1 METSD
6 PNTTLK
12 AAPANQ
18 RPCSIIQFLEDQF
31 QFWLN
36 HADKPTL
43 EDIRQMASNYTAI
56 GALVGDEKR
65 PPDVRLKPLP
75 TTAGS
80 SSNRQELIMLLITL
94 NQPTKVYRIL
104 HNSGAAE
111 NEERYMHLIIIVPDN
126 RMGKVKDF
134 EPLIELVKLGDERL
148 TCSVLQYCYLNQ
160 LTSEGHVFYARHC
173 LPDNL
178 IYNDSKHAAPKVD
191 GERLCISLQA
201 AKHHLESGLQ
211 KAESFM
217 ECARN
222 HFGVWEENGNAITFF
237 MLHQVA
243 ELTYRAVLRGLY
255 GLEIRNH
262 SIRTLQKHMQVVAP
276 YLNHCLPA
284 DTEEGQKQIALLE
297 EAYVASRYK
306 DDFSVTDQQVE
317 EMLNKVESLLAKA
330 QELFKQHYSNKQE
343 ATTVNPGVS
352 LQPLFHEE
360 AK

>member
-1 METSD
+1 METSHSNI
-6 PNTTLK
+6 PLNAVPT
-12 AAPANQ
+12 NQ
-18 RPCSIIQFLEDQF
+18 QPRSIIQFLEDQF

-56 GALVGDEKR
+56 GALVGEEKQAPEVKPR
-65 PPDVRLKPLP
+65 PSPII
-75 TTAGS
+75 ACS
-80 SSNRQELIMLLITL
+80 SSNREELIKLLITL
-94 NQPTKVYRIL
+94 IQPSKVYRIL
-104 HNSGAAE
+104 HDSGAAE

-126 RMGKVKDF
+126 RTGKAKDF

-160 LTSEGHVFYARHC
+160 LTSEGHVFYSRYC

-178 IYNDSKHAAPKVD
+178 IYNDGKYAAPKID
-191 GERLCISLQA
+191 GERFYLSLQA
-201 AKHHLESGLQ
+201 ARHRLESGLQ

-222 HFGVWEENGNAITFF
+222 HFGVHEDSGNAITFF

-276 YLNHCLPA
+276 HLNHYLPA
-284 DTEEGQKQIALLE
+284 DTEEGQKLIALLE
-297 EAYVASRYK
+297 EAYVASRYQ
-306 DDFSVTDQQVE
+306 DDFTVTDHQVE
-317 EMLNKVESLLAKA
+317 EISNKVESLLAKA
-330 QELFKQHYSNKQE
+330 QELCKQHCSGRQE
-343 ATTVNPGVS
+343 TITVNTGIS
-352 LQPLFHEE
+352 LQSLFHEE
-360 AK
+360 AN

>member
-1 METSD
+1 METRV
-6 PNTTLK
+6 PPTALN

-18 RPCSIIQFLEDQF
+18 QPRSIIQFLEDQF
-31 QFWLN
+31 QFWLS

-56 GALVGDEKR
+56 GALAKEEKQV
-65 PPDVRLKPLP
+65 PDVKPRP
-75 TTAGS
+75 IPIITGY
-80 SSNRQELIMLLITL
+80 SSNRQELIKLLITL
-94 NQPTKVYRIL
+94 IQPTKVYRIL
-104 HNSGAAE
+104 HDSDAAE
-111 NEERYMHLIIIVPDN
+111 NEQGCMHLIIIVPDN
-126 RMGKVKDF
+126 RPGKVKDF

-160 LTSEGHVFYARHC
+160 LTSEGHVFYSKHC

-178 IYNDSKHAAPKVD
+178 IYNDGKYAAPKID
-191 GERLCISLQA
+191 QERFCLSLQA

-262 SIRTLQKHMQVVAP
+262 SIRALQKQMQLVAP
-276 YLNHCLPA
+276 HLNHCMLA
-284 DTEEGQKQIALLE
+284 DTEEGQKLISLLE

-306 DDFSVTDQQVE
+306 DDFSVTDQQVGE
-317 EMLNKVESLLAKA
+317 ISSKVESLLAKA
-330 QELFKQHYSNKQE
+330 QELCKQHYPNKQE
-343 ATTVNPGVS
+343 TITVNTGVS

-360 AK
+360 AN